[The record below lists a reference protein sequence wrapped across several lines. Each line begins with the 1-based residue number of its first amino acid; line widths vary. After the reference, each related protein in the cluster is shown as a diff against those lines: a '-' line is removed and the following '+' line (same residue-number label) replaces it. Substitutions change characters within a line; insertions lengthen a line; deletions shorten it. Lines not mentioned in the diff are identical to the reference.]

1 MRDINKEITYAKNRL
16 VKLLLEKVEDRTDI
30 FVTEMNIKIHFD
42 TMIKEH
48 EMKVDFESF
57 LVGVNKK

>member
-30 FVTEMNIKIHFD
+30 FVTEMNIKIYFD